1 MCPKS
6 TALVLNC
13 NLILTKHLKN
23 IKNVKYSP
31 SQLSLI
37 LSIATFLPFN
47 AQLTNYQYF
56 KNSYCSGLTSVTI
69 PNSVTSFGDWSFS
82 GCRSLDYF
90 SFGSSV
96 QSIGKETFSD
106 CVALTN
112 LISKAT
118 TPPLC
123 GSQALED
130 INKWECT
137 LSVPRGYIAAYQQAD
152 QWKDFFFME
161 EKSFEDAIVDVKAD
175 DVEETGYYDL
185 QGRKQSA
192 PQKGFNIIRYS
203 DGTSK
208 KVFVK

>member
-1 MCPKS
+1 MTSVIIPNS
-6 TALVLNC
+6 VT
-13 NLILTKHLKN
+13 
-23 IKNVKYSP
+23 
-31 SQLSLI
+31 
-37 LSIATFLPFN
+37 SIGDAAFYT
-47 AQLTNYQYF
+47 
-56 KNSYCSGLTSVTI
+56 CSGLTSVTI
-69 PNSVTSFGDWSFS
+69 PNSVTSIGDDAFYY
-82 GCRSLDYF
+82 CRGLT
-90 SFGSSV
+90 SV
-96 QSIGKETFSD
+96 TIPDSVTSIGDYAFYECSGLTSVTIPNSVTSIGERTFAYCRGLTSVTIGDSVTSIGEKAFSD

-175 DVEETGYYDL
+175 DVDETGYYDL

-192 PQKGFNIIRYS
+192 PQKGFNIIR
-203 DGTSK
+203 
-208 KVFVK
+208 

>member
-1 MCPKS
+1 M
-6 TALVLNC
+6 T
-13 NLILTKHLKN
+13 
-23 IKNVKYSP
+23 
-31 SQLSLI
+31 
-37 LSIATFLPFN
+37 SIG
-47 AQLTNYQYF
+47 NYA
-56 KNSYCSGLTSVTI
+56 
-69 PNSVTSFGDWSFS
+69 FS
-82 GCRSLDYF
+82 GCS
-90 SFGSSV
+90 G
-96 QSIGKETFSD
+96 
-106 CVALTN
+106 LTN

-123 GSQALED
+123 GSQAFED

-137 LSVPRGYIAAYQQAD
+137 LSVPRGYIAAYQQAG

-192 PQKGFNIIRYS
+192 SQKGFNIIRYS

>member
-1 MCPKS
+1 M
-6 TALVLNC
+6 
-13 NLILTKHLKN
+13 
-23 IKNVKYSP
+23 
-31 SQLSLI
+31 
-37 LSIATFLPFN
+37 
-47 AQLTNYQYF
+47 
-56 KNSYCSGLTSVTI
+56 
-69 PNSVTSFGDWSFS
+69 
-82 GCRSLDYF
+82 
-90 SFGSSV
+90 
-96 QSIGKETFSD
+96 QSIGKEAFSD

-137 LSVPRGYIAAYQQAD
+137 LPVPRGYIAAYQQAD
-152 QWKDFFFME
+152 QWKEFFFME

-208 KVFVK
+208 KVFVKK